1 MKPSKNY
8 YGILDIASD
17 ASQEE
22 IKAAYR
28 KKVKR
33 YHPDHYG
40 HDRDRDPFLDVQE
53 AYEVLSD
60 PAQRADYDDARE
72 RPRARSST
80 WSRGHPGAT
89 PRGPGAPEHLRPRR
103 SPIDPLRSDPN
114 TQRAPY
120 PPSDPFAIF
129 EAFFDQVWG
138 RNSPQ
143 PSSSQRASSNLY
155 VEISLTLAQARRGGD
170 VHLLIPVTT
179 PCPVCQRQGGRRMRS
194 VQRGYRCQACHG
206 AGTVTQEH
214 PVSVPFPAGVQDNTT
229 LFASLDPLGLEGARL
244 ALHFTVT

>member
-1 MKPSKNY
+1 VEPSKNY
-8 YGILDIASD
+8 YGILDVASD
-17 ASQEE
+17 ANQEE

-40 HDRDRDPFLDVQE
+40 QDRDRDPFLDVQE

-72 RPRARSST
+72 RPRARSV
-80 WSRGHPGAT
+80 WSRGYPDAT
-89 PRGPGAPEHLRPRR
+89 PHGPGTPEPLRPRH
-103 SPIDPLRSDPN
+103 SPVDSQRPDLN
-114 TQRAPY
+114 TQRASY

-129 EAFFDQVWG
+129 DAFFDEVWG
-138 RNSPQ
+138 PGRPQ
-143 PSSSQRASSNLY
+143 PSSSQRASSDLH
-155 VEISLTLAQARRGGD
+155 VAISLTPDQARRGGD

-179 PCPVCQRQGGRRMRS
+179 PCPVCQRQGGRRMQS

-206 AGTVTQEH
+206 AGTITQEH
-214 PVSVPFPAGVQDNTT
+214 PVSVPFPAGIQNNTT
-229 LFASLDPLGLEGARL
+229 LFASLDPLGLDGARL
-244 ALHFTVT
+244 ALHFTVTQ